1 MNSLRLVYTIADSR
15 IRMIYNGVDT
25 EFWNKKNVSESD
37 VHQRKHTHGRNDRY
51 VVLYYGHA
59 GKSKGLD
66 YLVQAMPEVIHHNKD
81 ILFAYNLIDS
91 KRTDEIIWRIKKKE
105 ARIKKQYD

>member
-1 MNSLRLVYTIADSR
+1 MNSLRLVYTIADNK

-25 EFWNKKNVSESD
+25 EFRNPKNVSESEI
-37 VHQRKHTHGRNDRY
+37 HQRKHEKGWNDRY

-66 YLVQAMPEVIHHNKD
+66 YLVQTIPEVVAQNEK
-81 ILFAYNLIDS
+81 ILFVYNLIDS
-91 KRTDEIIWRIKKKE
+91 KRTDEMK
-105 ARIKKQYD
+105 